1 MQYHFTVPDG
11 SNACHLVVT
20 AMCIKVNMSV
30 TVQSVTI
37 LNMNVMQGFMVP
49 YKSVRWYQRKSLKA
63 EGRLKQRVYTAL
75 ALSVLI
81 FLKKR
86 FASSRQFTMPYNSLS
101 SCC

>member
-49 YKSVRWYQRKSLKA
+49 YKSVRW
-63 EGRLKQRVYTAL
+63 
-75 ALSVLI
+75 
-81 FLKKR
+81 
-86 FASSRQFTMPYNSLS
+86 
-101 SCC
+101 